1 MNPVLNHA
9 SIASALVG
17 LAFYPKNMP
26 ANDEGEH
33 VGAEEDVAPL
43 LPLGQ
48 RFVLGLVVSLLSSF
62 SSGSR
67 SLRRLGQ
74 HLRGRE
80 QRPLRR
86 QRGQGRR
93 RFETRIPV

>member
-48 RFVLGLVVSLLSSF
+48 RFVLGLVVSLLASF
-62 SSGSR
+62 GSR

-80 QRPLRR
+80 KRPVRR